1 MHQMNYFVLEKEC
14 LCCSTFVAST
24 ISLIAFFFFSSL
36 LHYLSADMW
45 LILTGLKMDDSLL
58 TLGEPPRKGAS
69 SYLSYLY
76 LPHLIIIVA

>member
-1 MHQMNYFVLEKEC
+1 MFDV
-14 LCCSTFVAST
+14 TFKTWVG
-24 ISLIAFFFFSSL
+24 
-36 LHYLSADMW
+36 YLQLRVTSRSESDYEARTRQGEQKRRW
-45 LILTGLKMDDSLL
+45 HRSIHRRLGLKMDDSLL